1 MIRSICSVLLVSFA
15 FSFQVF
21 AEGNLS
27 LSRRSSEPITIKSDS
42 LVTDNGRKLATFSG
56 NVAARQGDLTIYSD
70 RFVVVY
76 SEAGNEISTAE
87 VTGNVRIVQGPRRAQ
102 ADHGVYDAKS
112 STIVLDGNPKVF
124 QNNDTIS
131 GKVITYY
138 LDQDRS
144 EVTSGSGKR
153 VEAVIYPQ
161 GKGSDGRSKK
171 P

>member
-1 MIRSICSVLLVSFA
+1 MIRNCSLFLLFFCA

-21 AEGNLS
+21 AEGNLPV
-27 LSRRSSEPITIKSDS
+27 SRRSEPITIKSDS
-42 LVTDNGRKLATFSG
+42 LVTDNDRKMATFSG
-56 NVAARQGDLTIYSD
+56 NVAARQGDLTIYAD

-76 SEAGNEISTAE
+76 SSVGNEINTAE
-87 VTGNVRIVQGPRRAQ
+87 VFGNVRILQGPRRAQ
-102 ADHGVYDAKS
+102 AEHGVYDAKS
-112 STIVLDGNPKVF
+112 SVIVLDGNPKVF
-124 QNNDTIS
+124 QNSDTIS
-131 GKVITYY
+131 GKIITYY

-144 EVTSGSGKR
+144 EVTSGSGNR